1 MAALALE
8 QIWSMKDEYEADKRA
23 LLFLGLFENGQPLQ
37 DDQFKKWKLRHGLKA
52 EEVKQAA
59 EFAMQ
64 RGWILEES
72 SGIYLTLEGQQKR
85 EG

>member
-1 MAALALE
+1 MAALTLE
-8 QIWSMKDEYEADKRA
+8 QIRSMKDEYDADKLA

-37 DDQFKKWKLRHGLKA
+37 EDQFKKWKLRHGLKA